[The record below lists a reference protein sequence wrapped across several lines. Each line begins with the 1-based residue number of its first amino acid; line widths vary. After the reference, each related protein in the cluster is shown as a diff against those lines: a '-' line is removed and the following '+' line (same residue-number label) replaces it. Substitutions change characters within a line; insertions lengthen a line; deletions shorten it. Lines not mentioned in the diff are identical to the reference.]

1 MTFTSRIMR
10 LYRWG
15 MLFIYRGLWEPT
27 TGTMRRLLVGIAQRV
42 ILTTRLFLR
51 EKMQFRASALT
62 YSTLLS
68 VVPVLAIVFAI
79 AKGFGL
85 DAYTEQWIRDNI
97 MAKPEVTDTLVGFV
111 RSYLSH
117 TQGGIFLGFGLIMLL
132 WTLFNLTDSIETTFN
147 QIWQVHHPRTILRKV
162 TDYTAIFFLLPIF
175 IVVTSGLT
183 IFAYSAAREV
193 VPDVL
198 MLRPAAQVLVQSL
211 PYFLLCLFFTAL
223 FAFMPNTQ
231 VKLRSALT
239 AGIPTGILFQLLQ
252 VGYIHSQVWL
262 SSYNAI
268 YGSFAALP
276 LLMLMCQ
283 LAWTI
288 TLFGATLCYV
298 DQNMQSFYYGQ
309 DEVDMSRLDHDCL
322 CVRLATAVCKRF
334 ATLQPALS
342 AREVAENEHIHLRIV
357 TEVLY
362 DLTHAGVLTKV
373 TDEAGERDA
382 TYVPACDIQLISV
395 PFVLSALDRAGGQV
409 IGLESRSWRGFT
421 KSRREMFGRAFSD
434 APLHELSDETGLPEV
449 QQDDSKA

>member
-1 MTFTSRIMR
+1 MSYIKRAIL
-10 LYRWG
+10 LYRWC
-15 MLFIYRGLWEPT
+15 LRFIYRGLWEPT
-27 TGTMRRLLVGIAQRV
+27 TGTMRRLLVGIVRRA

-68 VVPVLAIVFAI
+68 VVPLLAIIFAI

-85 DAYTEQWIRDNI
+85 DSYTEQWIRDNI
-97 MAKPEVTDTLVGFV
+97 VAKPEVTDTLVGFV

-132 WTLFNLTDSIETTFN
+132 WTLFNLTDSIEATFN
-147 QIWQVHHPRTILRKV
+147 QIWQVRQPRAIFRKI
-162 TDYTAIFFLLPIF
+162 TDYTAVFFLLPVF

-198 MLRPAAQVLVQSL
+198 LLRPAAQTLVQTL

-231 VKLRSALT
+231 VKLRSAFI
-239 AGIPTGILFQLLQ
+239 AGVPTGILFQLLQ

-283 LAWTI
+283 LSWTI

-298 DQNMQSFYYGQ
+298 DQNIQSFYYGQ

-322 CVRLATAVCKRF
+322 CVKLASAVCKRF
-334 ATLQPALS
+334 AASGPAMT
-342 AREVAENEHIHLRIV
+342 ARELAESEQVHLRIV
-357 TEVLY
+357 TDVLY
-362 DLTHAGVLTKV
+362 DLAHAGVVMKV
-373 TDEAGERDA
+373 TDESGDSDA
-382 TYVPACDIQLISV
+382 TYVPTCDIRLLTV
-395 PFVLSALDRAGGQV
+395 PAVLAALDRIGGRV
-409 IGLESRSWRGFT
+409 IGQESEGWSTFDRQ
-421 KSRREMFGRAFSD
+421 RREMFGRAFAD
-434 APLHELSDETGLPEV
+434 VPVHELPEASAIIG
-449 QQDDSKA
+449 DK